1 MATRNEI
8 QIAQDIIKFTN
19 VMNDLLDCLSW
30 QLQEIDP
37 NTGGTL
43 KIKPEGEAERN
54 YTTAELKDVA
64 VRTVANALGYR
75 NQMVNFLAK
84 TGMLALA
91 TTGLTALGV
100 DRAVVV
106 QEVSGMKSVCDYLT
120 ANIPGAADK
129 AALAQV
135 GAYIST
141 NVPKLKLVRRAW
153 AV

>member
-75 NQMVNFLAK
+75 NQMVNFLVK